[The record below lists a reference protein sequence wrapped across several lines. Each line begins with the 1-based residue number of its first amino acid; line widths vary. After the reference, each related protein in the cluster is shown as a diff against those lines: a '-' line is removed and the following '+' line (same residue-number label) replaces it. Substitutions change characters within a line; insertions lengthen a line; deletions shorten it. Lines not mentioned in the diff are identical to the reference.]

1 MGQRL
6 NYILNYNSTS
16 CNLFSNVG
24 KLFSQRGN
32 TFSLT
37 YAQKLPNKVFFR
49 TLLVVLMMLS
59 GITGIW
65 GQTPDYSGIYY
76 IASDYQNK
84 NTTTRNYNPTTL
96 SNNYYLCPTE
106 NWISFGSSGDTKDT
120 WTTGD
125 SNPFL
130 TTYKACAHNDY
141 DITNAKWTIEYRT
154 TEDNK
159 DYYYIKHSS
168 GQYMVLNKQIDGVSG
183 NSPENRIRVHL
194 ETLTAEQLKVE
205 ATRNLA
211 LFSITQDGRSIYIC
225 PKTQSSVHLTVNNGN
240 GDYLRG
246 NGNNKGYITS
256 SSTTY
261 GMEGTIGI
269 YGNNN
274 QDDNKYFY
282 LEEVKCFTPTI
293 SYDNSTGEITIT
305 SNTVGA
311 TIKYTLDG
319 TDPSTGT
326 PYDGNNKP
334 VINSRTVVKAIATK
348 SYKEDSEVVTQTIVM
363 SPTIDPIASVT
374 YNGSAQ
380 EPTVTVKDG
389 DDTIDEDEYTVS
401 YSNNTNAGTA
411 TVTITDKDG
420 GVYFISGSTTFTI
433 NKAPVTVTANAT
445 GKGYGDAEPALTFT
459 ATGLQGSDTEANA
472 FTGSLTRVAGEAK
485 GTYAI
490 SQGTL
495 ASANYNITFVGA
507 DFTITNKSLTITA
520 DSDTKVYDGTPLTKN
535 TYTNTAL
542 LEGHSLTSVTI
553 TGSQT
558 NAGNSANVPSG
569 AVIKNGSNEDV
580 TDNYNIIYTNGTL
593 TVTPKPITITAD
605 GDTKVYDG
613 TALTKDT
620 YTNTALATGDAIT
633 SVTFTGSQTVVG
645 TSNNVPSAAVIQNAG
660 SEDVTASYNITY
672 SNGTLEVTQKALT
685 ITADGDTKV
694 YDGTALTKNT
704 YTNTA
709 LATGDAITSVTF
721 TGSQTTVGSSSNVPS
736 AAVIKNGS
744 NENVSASYD
753 ITYTNGTLAV
763 TRASVTVKA
772 DNASKIYGEED
783 PASFTTTVTGLVNNE
798 SESLITR
805 TASRA
810 EGENA
815 GIYTITPT
823 GDATQGNY
831 TVSYLTGAFTI
842 TPKSL
847 GDGVRPATGFT
858 VTPGVS
864 DITVEDGGSP
874 LTENTDYT
882 LVNENDVVTITG
894 INNYTGSA
902 KVICSSA
909 TFERP
914 DNTSDY
920 GVAFLSGLDIVPPDG
935 VTAYVVKKVSPTIGT
950 VTITPIC
957 YIPEGESEY
966 VGYVPEGVPVIL
978 MTSAE
983 RSGFAVSPIEEGT
996 EPLSD
1001 AILSSIRSNQL
1012 QVAPDKPSDPTNPS
1026 SAHGL
1031 AVKNAQAY
1039 MYYKGEFV
1047 LTLEGVIKPGKI
1059 YLNNPNYTESTTTP
1073 APPAPAR
1080 SLRIVVEENETSIK
1094 SLPLTPPEGK
1104 GTIFDLAGRRV
1115 QGARSKGLYITK
1127 RKKVVLR

>member
-1 MGQRL
+1 
-6 NYILNYNSTS
+6 
-16 CNLFSNVG
+16 
-24 KLFSQRGN
+24 
-32 TFSLT
+32 
-37 YAQKLPNKVFFR
+37 
-49 TLLVVLMMLS
+49 MLS
-59 GITGIW
+59 EITGIW
-65 GQTPDYSGIYY
+65 AQTTDYSGTWY
-76 IASDYQNK
+76 IRSGSSNK
-84 NTTTRNYNPTTL
+84 SPDGD
-96 SNNYYLCPTE
+96 YYLCPTE
-106 NWISFGSSGDTKDT
+106 EWAFFHATNNVNSTNNGQ
-120 WTTGD
+120 
-125 SNPFL
+125 PFL
-130 TTYKACAHNDY
+130 TTHIKDSGQG
-141 DITNAKWTIEYRT
+141 AKYIWIIEKHTIE
-154 TEDNK
+154 NH
-159 DYYYIKHSS
+159 DYYAFKYNID
-168 GQYMVLNKQIDGVSG
+168 YEDGVS
-183 NSPENRIRVHL
+183 SYSRYMSYNRQLTGAGVDRMRIHL
-194 ETLTAEQLKVE
+194 EKK
-205 ATRNLA
+205 ATPGDYE
-211 LFSITQDGRSIYIC
+211 LFNITETTQNSITYLAIS
-225 PKTQSSVHLTVNNGN
+225 PKMGDEDASNNIKYLVVNGGNTNQFSAYYPGNYGGVLKKENGPSNEFKLTTGIVG
-240 GDYLRG
+240 
-246 NGNNKGYITS
+246 
-256 SSTTY
+256 TY
-261 GMEGTIGI
+261 TI
-269 YGNNN
+269 
-274 QDDNKYFY
+274 DDPNAPFY
-282 LEEVKCFTPTI
+282 LENAKCATPTI
-293 SYDNSTGEITIT
+293 TCSSGVVTIT
-305 SNTVGA
+305 STEGA
-311 TIKYTLDG
+311 SIYYTTDG
-319 TDPSTGT
+319 STPTNASTAYNPAVKPSIIATT
-326 PYDGNNKP
+326 
-334 VINSRTVVKAIATK
+334 TFKAIAVK
-348 SYKEDSEVVTQTIVM
+348 ANMVDSEVATTTVVYNPSIIVTT
-363 SPTIDPIASVT
+363 PDGGFT

-411 TVTITDKDG
+411 TVTINDKDG

-459 ATGLQGSDTEANA
+459 ATGLQGNDTEANA

-633 SVTFTGSQTVVG
+633 SVTFTGSQTVAG

-798 SESLITR
+798 SESLISR

-882 LVNENDVVTITG
+882 LVSENDVVTITG

-978 MTSAE
+978 MTSTE

-1047 LTLEGVIKPGKI
+1047 LTLGGVIKPGKI